1 VNIWNKREDNMTV
14 SIKEFFPIT
23 SVSKEDIIQAFQNTN
38 IADQVKERVAKMDD
52 AEMKELASKMADD
65 YCNQMFWNSLRI
77 IFEENLLKK

>member
-1 VNIWNKREDNMTV
+1 MTE
-14 SIKEFFPIT
+14 STKGFFPIT
-23 SVSKEDIIQAFQNTN
+23 SVSKEDIIHAFQNKD

-65 YCNQMFWNSLRI
+65 YCNQMFWSSLKI

>member
-1 VNIWNKREDNMTV
+1 MEGNNMTE
-14 SIKEFFPIT
+14 STKQFFPIT
-23 SVSKEDIIQAFQNTN
+23 SVSKEDIIHAFQNTD

>member
-1 VNIWNKREDNMTV
+1 MKTEST
-14 SIKEFFPIT
+14 KELFPTT
-23 SVSKEDIIQAFQNTN
+23 SVSKKDIIHAFQNTD